1 MLDHR
6 VCANCLE
13 ELGEDLECCSHCGR
27 PKTITDL
34 GYLNN
39 IEILAH
45 KVIESAYEN
54 DIQID
59 LARIETVNT
68 NSFLLSIETLARA
81 LRHYHFSLDDCES
94 EE

>member
-1 MLDHR
+1 MLDQN
-6 VCANCLE
+6 VCANCLKELSE
-13 ELGEDLECCSHCGR
+13 EMECCNHCGR
-27 PKTITDL
+27 PRIIADL

-45 KVIESAYEN
+45 KVIESAYEK
-54 DIQID
+54 DIQLD
-59 LARIETVNT
+59 LSRVDNVDTD
-68 NSFLLSIETLARA
+68 SFLLSLETLARA